1 MPKRLTAWSL
11 NGGRFVGKSPEEDGE
26 IAKYINSGPVDGP
39 IIYNG
44 PQTLRWLNSLS
55 EPGAELPDV
64 LCLQD
69 FRVSLL
75 RYLRPLPHFFFAPMT
90 NHRIWGKR
98 ELTGIAI
105 ASRLPLN
112 QITTCYTWGDG
123 IVRDLEGVD
132 DYNHRIKPDDVADE
146 LVLKTESR
154 VAIAATV
161 GGFRIATHH
170 GFWVRGGVATD
181 EQMESTSNLCSFLSK
196 ETFSNQGLVYVAD
209 CNLDKDGKVLAKYL
223 EHGAQD
229 CLPQDIKTTLPD
241 THPAAKFGA
250 KPDRIMVFPFGSGYA
265 YKVSN
270 VTTSNEPGSD
280 HLLLKAIITKE

>member
-1 MPKRLTAWSL
+1 MPKSLTVWSL
-11 NGGRFVGKSPEEDGE
+11 NGGRFVGKTPAEE
-26 IAKYINSGPVDGP
+26 
-39 IIYNG
+39 
-44 PQTLRWLNSLS
+44 PQTIKWLRGLS
-55 EPGAELPDV
+55 GSRAELPDV

-75 RYLRPLPHFFFAPMT
+75 RHLRPLPHFYFAPMT
-90 NHRIWGKR
+90 NHKIWGKR
-98 ELTGIAI
+98 ELTGIVI

-123 IVRDLEGVD
+123 IIRDLEGVGD
-132 DYNHRIKPDDVADE
+132 DNHRIKPDDIADE
-146 LVLKTESR
+146 LVLKTEGR

-196 ETFSNQGLVYVAD
+196 ETFSNQGLIYVAD

-250 KPDRIMVFPFGSGYA
+250 KPDRIMVFPYGTGYA
-265 YKVSN
+265 YQVGN
-270 VTTSNEPGSD
+270 VTASNEPGSD
-280 HLLLKAIITKE
+280 HLLLKATVTKD